1 MAEFRYAYLY
11 KNGEQTSCMV
21 AVVSMTFGIV
31 AANCIDLTND
41 NKVDTSVKYKIH
53 YSPYNNNTGPMYD
66 ISPSGFTVHPNY
78 NPQTL
83 ENNIAVLQY
92 TDSTADSYS
101 SYISTNAIGPTN
113 KVYIRRDYNILTST
127 WTAPELINNDVSD
140 SDCEDTSPMY
150 AANTDYMTCI
160 SSTTTSIISSKCS
173 IPYALMYKEKSDDVI
188 ALSTIYSHSVIFGDD
203 MCGGSNRILN
213 YYTYLWPYLEF
224 FLKTLNQAIQ
234 VYGQNDTAVFTIGE
248 SIVMNPPTNAS
259 TPAST
264 LVGGDLYPMQRK
276 IEDIPEASAILSD
289 EILSTILESTTSGS
303 ISSSG
308 GGGSSSSGGGGS
320 SSNDGNDDA
329 DPSLSK
335 LLTEVIPDSTHSSGG
350 LSKGE
355 KIAIGVTVPLGVILV
370 TIGVIIVL
378 HIWKINRQDK
388 AWDPQAETMNLHDI
402 AIEIRADDVNIGP
415 PPYAHV
421 NKSDELIVFHSD
433 TTTDSKK

>member
-21 AVVSMTFGIV
+21 AVVSMTFGVV
-31 AANCIDLTND
+31 AANCIDLTGD
-41 NKVDTSVKYKIH
+41 NKVDTSVTYKIH

-101 SYISTNAIGPTN
+101 SYISTNAYGPTN
-113 KVYIRRDYNILTST
+113 KVYIRRDYDTLTST
-127 WTAPELINNDVSD
+127 WTAPELINNDISD
-140 SDCEDTSPMY
+140 SDCEDTSP
-150 AANTDYMTCI
+150 I
-160 SSTTTSIISSKCS
+160 
-173 IPYALMYKEKSDDVI
+173 
-188 ALSTIYSHSVIFGDD
+188 HSVIFGDD

-259 TPAST
+259 APAST

-289 EILSTILESTTSGS
+289 EILSTILESTTS
-303 ISSSG
+303 SSGG
-308 GGGSSSSGGGGS
+308 GGGSSSSS
-320 SSNDGNDDA
+320 SDDGNDDA
-329 DPSLSK
+329 DPSLSE

-370 TIGVIIVL
+370 TIGVIIVF

-433 TTTDSKK
+433 ITTDSKK

>member
-66 ISPSGFTVHPNY
+66 ISPSGFTVHPNF

-113 KVYIRRDYNILTST
+113 KVYIRRDYDILTST

-213 YYTYLWPYLEF
+213 YYTYL
-224 FLKTLNQAIQ
+224 
-234 VYGQNDTAVFTIGE
+234 
-248 SIVMNPPTNAS
+248 
-259 TPAST
+259 
-264 LVGGDLYPMQRK
+264 
-276 IEDIPEASAILSD
+276 
-289 EILSTILESTTSGS
+289 
-303 ISSSG
+303 
-308 GGGSSSSGGGGS
+308 
-320 SSNDGNDDA
+320 
-329 DPSLSK
+329 
-335 LLTEVIPDSTHSSGG
+335 SGG

-370 TIGVIIVL
+370 AIGVIIVF